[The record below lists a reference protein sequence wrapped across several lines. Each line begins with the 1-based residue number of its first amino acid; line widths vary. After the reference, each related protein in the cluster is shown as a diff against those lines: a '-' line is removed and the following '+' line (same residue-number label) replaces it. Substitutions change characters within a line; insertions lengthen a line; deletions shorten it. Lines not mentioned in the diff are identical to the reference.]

1 MLYDSAMNC
10 VPTKKPQEAAPKT
23 QKIIKTNHT
32 HTAKHEARNYRRVW
46 NVLSENQTPKLSSA
60 SPPLNPG
67 YNPQKRMRC
76 VAHLHLGS
84 KSAAQK
90 AAQRLIEFKNFL
102 GDMIRRQTELAA

>member
-1 MLYDSAMNC
+1 MRLEIIGEYGMFF
-10 VPTKKPQEAAPKT
+10 PKT
-23 QKIIKTNHT
+23 RHLS
-32 HTAKHEARNYRRVW
+32 YRA
-46 NVLSENQTPKLSSA
+46 LA
-60 SPPLNPG
+60 PPLNPG

-90 AAQRLIEFKNFL
+90 AAQRLIELEDFL